1 VPIENSL
8 VGVLVIGAG
17 RAGMVHA
24 RNFRRGVP
32 GARLIGVLDADATAA
47 ETAREALELPRS
59 YTRLEDALDD
69 TEVHAVIITTPT
81 FTHEDMAVA
90 AAKAGK
96 HVLCEKPMA
105 LTLESADR
113 MIAAA
118 KEHRVTLQ
126 MAFMRRFDPA
136 FQQAKE
142 QLESGALGEVMMV
155 RSLTRGPGLPPAW
168 ALDVRRGGGML
179 AEVNSHDFDSVRWL
193 SGSEYT
199 RIYAEAAALKAQEAA
214 REFPG
219 FYDNVVLTARM
230 ASGALATI
238 DGSCPVDYGYDA
250 RVEILGSQGVLFI
263 GDMKSEAVAICTKA
277 SGVTQRTF
285 ASWRDRFR
293 EAYVAED
300 RHFIESI
307 LGEHPPAVTGED
319 GRAALKAVLAAA
331 EALQTGK
338 PVNLIDESS
347 SRGSETLRS
356 SGS

>member
-1 VPIENSL
+1 MSIANSP

-32 GARLIGVLDADATAA
+32 GARLVGVCDANPEAA
-47 ETAREALELPRS
+47 EKAREALELPRS
-59 YTRLEDALDD
+59 YTHLEDALADA
-69 TEVHAVIITTPT
+69 AVQAVVITTPT
-81 FTHEDMAVA
+81 FTHEEMALA
-90 AAKAGK
+90 AARAGK
-96 HVLCEKPMA
+96 HILCEKPMA
-105 LTLESADR
+105 LTLASAER

-118 KEHRVTLQ
+118 KAHQVTLQ

-136 FQQAKE
+136 FQQAKR
-142 QLESGALGEVMMV
+142 QLDSGALGEVMMV

-193 SGSEYT
+193 TGSEYA
-199 RIYAEAAALKAQEAA
+199 RIYAEAAALKAKEAA
-214 REFPG
+214 RAFPG

-230 ASGALATI
+230 TSGALATI

-250 RVEILGSQGVLFI
+250 RVEILGSEGVLFI
-263 GDMKSEAVAICTKA
+263 GEMQSEAVAICTKA
-277 SGVTQRTF
+277 GGVTQRTF

-293 EAYVAED
+293 EAYLAED
-300 RHFIESI
+300 RHFIGSV

-319 GRAALKAVLAAA
+319 GRAALEAVLAAS
-331 EALQTGK
+331 EALQTGQ
-338 PVNLIDESS
+338 PVVLNTAPSPQLPAK
-347 SRGSETLRS
+347 G
-356 SGS
+356 